1 MKFKLLFDWRQSMNG
16 IKLGTLVIEGNEL
29 KLNVE
34 KGVEIEKKSDKLIT
48 IKIKK
53 ESAYDL
59 YIAAENKL
67 LWKISTENV

>member
-1 MKFKLLFDWRQSMNG
+1 MKFKLLFDWRKSMDG

-34 KGVEIEKKSDKLIT
+34 KGVEIEKKSDKL
-48 IKIKK
+48 KIKK
-53 ESAYDL
+53 ESAYDI

-67 LWKISTENV
+67 LWKVSTENV

>member
-1 MKFKLLFDWRQSMNG
+1 MDG
-16 IKLGTLVIEGNEL
+16 IKLGTLVFEGNEL

-53 ESAYDL
+53 ETAYDI
-59 YIAAENKL
+59 YCCRK
-67 LWKISTENV
+67 

>member
-1 MKFKLLFDWRQSMNG
+1 MDG
-16 IKLGTLVIEGNEL
+16 IKLGTLVFEGNEL

-53 ESAYDL
+53 RNSL
-59 YIAAENKL
+59 
-67 LWKISTENV
+67 